1 MRFYLHN
8 LQTDPAIRSLLNRMP
23 SDVQDSFTEDQLAHL
38 KVAIGARQWGKH
50 AVDCRG
56 VFKFFKYRYYFVIL
70 AGRNRREL
78 SKKEQKIAAISQA
91 ITVSLFSFFVITILL
106 LIIYLV
112 KSALGIDIFSN
123 YSFGV
128 WAWFKELFK

>member
-1 MRFYLHN
+1 MSKLKA
-8 LQTDPAIRSLLNRMP
+8 DPTIRSLLNRMP

>member
-1 MRFYLHN
+1 M
-8 LQTDPAIRSLLNRMP
+8 TKIASDPAIRSLLNRMP
-23 SDVQDSFTEDQLAHL
+23 REIQSSFTEEQLAHL
-38 KVAIGARQWGKH
+38 KLAIGARQWGIH
-50 AVDCRG
+50 SMDCRG
-56 VFKFFKYRYYFVIL
+56 VIKFFKYRYYFVLL

-91 ITVSLFSFFVITILL
+91 ITISMFSFFVITILL

>member
-1 MRFYLHN
+1 MSKLKA
-8 LQTDPAIRSLLNRMP
+8 DPTIRSLLNRMP

-91 ITVSLFSFFVITILL
+91 ITVSIFSLFVITIFL

>member
-1 MRFYLHN
+1 MSL
-8 LQTDPAIRSLLNRMP
+8 IRKDHAVHSLLDRMP
-23 SDVQDSFTEDQLAHL
+23 KNVQDTFTDEQLMHL

-56 VFKFFKYRYYFVIL
+56 VIKFFKYRYYFVLL

-91 ITVSLFSFFVITILL
+91 ITISMFSFLVITILL

-112 KSALGIDIFSN
+112 KSALGVDIFSN

>member
-1 MRFYLHN
+1 MSKLKV
-8 LQTDPAIRSLLNRMP
+8 DPAIRSLLNRMP
-23 SDVQDSFTEDQLAHL
+23 SEVQESFTEDQLAHL

-56 VFKFFKYRYYFVIL
+56 VIKFYKYRYYFVLL

-91 ITVSLFSFFVITILL
+91 ITISMFSFIVITILL
-106 LIIYLV
+106 LITYLI

>member
-1 MRFYLHN
+1 VAKIMC
-8 LQTDPAIRSLLNRMP
+8 DPAIRSLLNRMP
-23 SDVQDSFTEDQLAHL
+23 DKVQESFSEEQLVHL

-50 AVDCRG
+50 ALDCRG
-56 VFKFFKYRYYFVIL
+56 VIKFFKYRYYFVAL

-78 SKKEQKIAAISQA
+78 SDREKKIAAASQA
-91 ITVSLFSFFVITILL
+91 VTVSIFSFFVISTLL
-106 LIIYLV
+106 LAAYLV

-128 WAWFKELFK
+128 WSWFKGLFK

>member
-1 MRFYLHN
+1 MSKLKV
-8 LQTDPAIRSLLNRMP
+8 DPAIRSLLNRMP
-23 SDVQDSFTEDQLAHL
+23 SDVQASFTEEQLVHL

-50 AVDCRG
+50 TVDCRS
-56 VFKFFKYRYYFVIL
+56 VIKFFKYRYYFVLL

-91 ITVSLFSFFVITILL
+91 ITISMFSFFVITILL
-106 LIIYLV
+106 LISYLV

-128 WAWFKELFK
+128 WAWFKDLFK

>member
-1 MRFYLHN
+1 LSK
-8 LQTDPAIRSLLNRMP
+8 LKSDPAVRSLLNRMP
-23 SDVQDSFTEDQLAHL
+23 NEVQDSFTEDQLAHL

-56 VFKFFKYRYYFVIL
+56 VIKFFKYRYYFVLL

-91 ITVSLFSFFVITILL
+91 ITISIFSFVVVTVALL
-106 LIIYLV
+106 MVYLV

-128 WAWFKELFK
+128 WTWFKDLFK

>member
-1 MRFYLHN
+1 MSKLKA
-8 LQTDPAIRSLLNRMP
+8 DPAIRSLLNRMP
-23 SDVQDSFTEDQLAHL
+23 SNVQKSFTEEQLAHL

-56 VFKFFKYRYYFVIL
+56 VIKFLKYRYYFVLL

-91 ITVSLFSFFVITILL
+91 ITISMFSFFVITILL

-128 WAWFKELFK
+128 WAWFKDLFK

>member
-1 MRFYLHN
+1 MSKLKA
-8 LQTDPAIRSLLNRMP
+8 DPAIRSLLNRMP
-23 SDVQDSFTEDQLAHL
+23 SDVQDSFTEEQLVHL
-38 KVAIGARQWGKH
+38 KVAIGARQWGQH

-56 VFKFFKYRYYFVIL
+56 VIKFFKYRYYFVLL

-91 ITVSLFSFFVITILL
+91 ITISMFSFFVITILL

-123 YSFGV
+123 YSFGI

>member
-1 MRFYLHN
+1 MSKLKA
-8 LQTDPAIRSLLNRMP
+8 DPAIRSLLNRMP
-23 SDVQDSFTEDQLAHL
+23 SNVQDSFTEEQLVHL

-50 AVDCRG
+50 AVDYRG
-56 VFKFFKYRYYFVIL
+56 VIKFFKYRYYFVLL

-91 ITVSLFSFFVITILL
+91 ITISMFSFFVITILL

-128 WAWFKELFK
+128 WTWFKDLFK

>member
-1 MRFYLHN
+1 MSSLRN
-8 LQTDPAIRSLLNRMP
+8 DPSIRSLLSRMP
-23 SDVQDSFTEDQLAHL
+23 ENVQRTFSDDQLIHL

-50 AVDCRG
+50 TVDCRG
-56 VFKFFKYRYYFVIL
+56 VIKFFKYRYYFVLL

-91 ITVSLFSFFVITILL
+91 ITISMFSFLVITILL

-112 KSALGIDIFSN
+112 KSALGVDMFSN

>member
-1 MRFYLHN
+1 MSKLKA
-8 LQTDPAIRSLLNRMP
+8 DPAIRSLLNRMP
-23 SDVQDSFTEDQLAHL
+23 SNVQDSFTEEQLAHL

-56 VFKFFKYRYYFVIL
+56 VIKFFKYRYYFVLL

-91 ITVSLFSFFVITILL
+91 ITISMFSFFVITILL
-106 LIIYLV
+106 LIIYLI

-128 WAWFKELFK
+128 WAWFKDLFK